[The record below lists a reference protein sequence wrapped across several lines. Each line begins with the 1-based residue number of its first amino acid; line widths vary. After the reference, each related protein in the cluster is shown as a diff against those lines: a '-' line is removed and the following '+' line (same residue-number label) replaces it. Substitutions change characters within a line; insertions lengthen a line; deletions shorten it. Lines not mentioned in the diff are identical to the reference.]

1 MQPRTS
7 NIEHRTSNIEHRI
20 GGYSMKIPRI
30 VLAGTHSGVG
40 KTTLATGLMAAL
52 KKRERPIQGYKVGPD
67 YIDPSYHAAATG
79 RASRN
84 RDRWLL
90 GENLPSVFAQSS
102 KERWAVIEGV
112 MGMYDGMSG
121 TPGFGSTADVAK
133 LLDAPIILIVDA
145 SSMSRSVA
153 ALVHGFSS
161 YDPQVKLRG
170 VILNRV
176 KSSAQEAILREALSE
191 IRIPVLGVLPKELSL
206 QLPERHLGLVPV
218 GEGGLLEGFIETLS
232 ELITK
237 HVDLDQVESIMLGA
251 PEYNESTSC
260 EETKKT
266 TRCSACN
273 SSIILPQDYDNANSN
288 LKANPNSKISKQDQN
303 NKFRLGLAWD
313 EAFLFYYQDAL
324 DLAERLNFIIIPFSP
339 LHDHSIPE
347 DLDGIILGGGFPE
360 LHLNR
365 LSENT
370 SFLESLRAF
379 AASGKPIYA
388 ECGGYMYLGKSI
400 KDFEGNELPMAGLI
414 PMKAEM
420 TKRLQGIG
428 YRKGVFRE
436 DNFLG
441 SRGTTVQGHEF
452 HYSRVVYD
460 KEYPPAYELF
470 RGGKA
475 DRLEGYA
482 RDNIV
487 ASYLHLHFSGHQEL
501 LEHWFATRSGR
512 IGV

>member
-1 MQPRTS
+1 
-7 NIEHRTSNIEHRI
+7 
-20 GGYSMKIPRI
+20 MKIPRI

-52 KKRERPIQGYKVGPD
+52 KKRGCPIQGYKVGPD

-84 RDRWLL
+84 LDRWLL
-90 GENLPSVFAQSS
+90 GEHLPSVFAQSS
-102 KERWAVIEGV
+102 EENWAVIEGV

-133 LLDAPIILIVDA
+133 LLDAPILLIVDV

-153 ALVHGFSS
+153 ALVHGFST
-161 YDPQVKLRG
+161 YDPQVKLQG

-176 KSSAQEAILREALSE
+176 KSAAQEKILREALSE
-191 IRIPVLGVLPKELSL
+191 IQIPVLGVLPIELSL
-206 QLPERHLGLVPV
+206 KLPERHLGLVPV

-232 ELITK
+232 DLITK
-237 HVDLDQVESIMLGA
+237 HIDLDQVESIMLGA
-251 PEYNESTSC
+251 PDFNEDSDFGSLKSGSDAGPGT
-260 EETKKT
+260 
-266 TRCSACN
+266 
-273 SSIILPQDYDNANSN
+273 QDNN
-288 LKANPNSKISKQDQN
+288 IS
-303 NKFRLGLAWD
+303 FRLGLAQD

-324 DLAERLNFIIIPFSP
+324 DLAERLNATIVPFSP
-339 LHDHSIPE
+339 LHDSALPE
-347 DLDGIILGGGFPE
+347 DLDGIFIGGGFPE
-360 LHLNR
+360 LHLKP

-370 SFLESLRAF
+370 LFLDSLRAY

-441 SRGTTVQGHEF
+441 PRGTTVQGHEF

-470 RGGKA
+470 RGNEA
-475 DRLEGYA
+475 LRLEGYA

-487 ASYLHLHFSGHQEL
+487 ASYLHLHFAGHQDL
-501 LEHWFATRSGR
+501 LEHWFASQSGR

>member
-1 MQPRTS
+1 
-7 NIEHRTSNIEHRI
+7 
-20 GGYSMKIPRI
+20 MKIPRI

-67 YIDPSYHAAATG
+67 YIDPSYHTAATG

-84 RDRWLL
+84 LDRWLL
-90 GENLPSVFAQSS
+90 GEHLPSVFAQSS
-102 KERWAVIEGV
+102 RESWAVIEGV

-153 ALVHGFSS
+153 ALVHGFST
-161 YDPQVKLRG
+161 YDPQVKLQG
-170 VILNRV
+170 VIMNRV
-176 KSSAQEAILREALSE
+176 KSAAQEKILREALSE
-191 IRIPVLGVLPKELSL
+191 IQIPVLGVLPKELSL
-206 QLPERHLGLVPV
+206 KLPERHLGLVPV

-237 HVDLDQVESIMLGA
+237 HVDLDLVESIMLGA
-251 PEYNESTSC
+251 SEFNEGITSQ
-260 EETKKT
+260 ETEKNNS
-266 TRCSACN
+266 CSGSN
-273 SSIILPQDYDNANSN
+273 SNIGIFNSGSDADSDPNSN
-288 LKANPNSKISKQDQN
+288 LKPNPNLNQGTEN
-303 NKFRLGLAWD
+303 NTGFRLGLAWD

-324 DLAERLNFIIIPFSP
+324 DLAENLNATIVPFSP
-339 LHDHSIPE
+339 LHDLSLPE
-347 DLDGIILGGGFPE
+347 DLDGIFIGGGFPE
-360 LHLNR
+360 LHLKS
-365 LSENT
+365 LSDNT
-370 SFLESLRAF
+370 PFLDSLCAY
-379 AASGKPIYA
+379 AASDKPIYA

-400 KDFEGNELPMAGLI
+400 KDFEGKELPMAGLI

-428 YRKGVFRE
+428 YRKGVFLE

-441 SRGTTVQGHEF
+441 PRGTTVQGHEF
-452 HYSRVVYD
+452 HYSRVVYE

-470 RGGKA
+470 RGDEA
-475 DRLEGYA
+475 LRLEGYA
-482 RDNIV
+482 RNNII
-487 ASYLHLHFSGHQEL
+487 ASYLHLHFAGHQEL
-501 LEHWFATRSGR
+501 LEHWFRG
-512 IGV
+512 IEY

>member
-1 MQPRTS
+1 
-7 NIEHRTSNIEHRI
+7 
-20 GGYSMKIPRI
+20 MKIPRI

-79 RASRN
+79 KASRN
-84 RDRWLL
+84 LDRWLL
-90 GENLPSVFAQSS
+90 GEHLPSVFAQSS
-102 KERWAVIEGV
+102 KESWAVIEGV

-153 ALVHGFSS
+153 ALVHGFST
-161 YDPQVKLRG
+161 YDPQVKLQG

-176 KSSAQEAILREALSE
+176 KSSAQEQILRDALSE
-191 IRIPVLGVLPKELSL
+191 IQIPVLGVLPKELTL
-206 QLPERHLGLVPV
+206 KLPERHLGLVPV

-237 HVDLDQVESIMLGA
+237 HVDLDLVESIMLSA
-251 PEYNESTSC
+251 PEFNEGITSQ
-260 EETKKT
+260 ETKKT
-266 TRCSACN
+266 IMCSA
-273 SSIILPQDYDNANSN
+273 SNSN
-288 LKANPNSKISKQDQN
+288 SGTQAKNSN
-303 NKFRLGLAWD
+303 FRLGLAWD

-324 DLAERLNFIIIPFSP
+324 DLAERLNATIVPFSP
-339 LHDHSIPE
+339 LHDLSLPE
-347 DLDGIILGGGFPE
+347 DLDGIFIGGGFPE
-360 LHLNR
+360 LHLKP
-365 LSENT
+365 LSENI
-370 SFLESLRAF
+370 SFLDSLRAY

-400 KDFEGNELPMAGLI
+400 KDFEGNELPMTGLI

-428 YRKGVFRE
+428 YRKGVFRD

-441 SRGTTVQGHEF
+441 PRGTTVQGHEF
-452 HYSRVVYD
+452 HYSRVLYD
-460 KEYPPAYELF
+460 QEYPPAYELF
-470 RGGKA
+470 RGDQA
-475 DRLEGYA
+475 VRMEGYA

-487 ASYLHLHFSGHQEL
+487 ASYLHLHFAGHQEL
-501 LEHWFATRSGR
+501 LEHWFASQSGR

>member
-1 MQPRTS
+1 
-7 NIEHRTSNIEHRI
+7 
-20 GGYSMKIPRI
+20 MKIPRI

-84 RDRWLL
+84 LDRWLL
-90 GENLPSVFAQSS
+90 GDNLPSVFAQSS
-102 KERWAVIEGV
+102 RDQWAVIEGV
-112 MGMYDGMSG
+112 MGMFDGMSG
-121 TPGFGSTADVAK
+121 TAGFGSTADVAK

-161 YDPQVKLRG
+161 YDPQVKLQG

-176 KSSAQEAILREALSE
+176 KSSAQEKILREALSE
-191 IRIPVLGVLPKELSL
+191 IQIPVLGVLPKELSL

-237 HVDLDQVESIMLGA
+237 HVDLDQVENIMLGA
-251 PEYNESTSC
+251 PEFKKPALAK
-260 EETKKT
+260 ETKKT
-266 TRCSACN
+266 ITGTA
-273 SSIILPQDYDNANSN
+273 PNSN
-288 LKANPNSKISKQDQN
+288 GKIE
-303 NKFRLGLAWD
+303 KFRLGLAWD

-324 DLAERLNFIIIPFSP
+324 DLAEHSNAIIIPFSP

-347 DLDGIILGGGFPE
+347 DLDGIMLGGGFPE

-365 LSENT
+365 LSANI
-370 SFLESLRAF
+370 SFLDSLREY

-400 KDFEGNELPMAGLI
+400 QDFEGNELPMAGLI

-441 SRGTTVQGHEF
+441 PRGTAVQGHEF

-460 KEYPPAYELF
+460 KDYPPAYELF
-470 RGGKA
+470 RGNQA
-475 DRLEGYA
+475 DRMEGYA

-501 LEHWFATRSGR
+501 LEHWFASRSGR